1 MIDYKK
7 LKQIFPNGLP
17 EAHIFFAHREVSD
30 VLKISY
36 ATLRRETGY
45 RSTNRGAWVRFVKK
59 FEEETADIP
68 VSSIALTLPSSV
80 EVGKK
85 IAGII
90 NILPTDAT
98 IGTVELAI
106 SDVTKATGV
115 ILQAPT
121 TGTPNGGLEVTG
133 KAVGSVDVTV
143 LCDGKVSNKITVA
156 VKAAVVAVTGVTL
169 APTTATLEF
178 TKTQQ
183 LTPTVAPANA
193 TNKAV
198 TYASSDTSVATVS
211 ATGLVTALS
220 KAGTATITVKTTDG
234 AKTATCVVT
243 VKAPEESGS

>member
-30 VLKISY
+30 VMKISY

-59 FEEETADIP
+59 FNDETSDVP
-68 VSSIALTLPSSV
+68 VDSIALTLPSSV

-85 IAGII
+85 ISGLV

-115 ILQAPT
+115 LLQTPT
-121 TGTPNGGLEVTG
+121 TGTPNGSLEVTG
-133 KAVGSVDVTV
+133 KEVGTVTVSV
-143 LCDGKVSNKITVA
+143 LCDGKVSNTVTVT
-156 VKAAVVAVTGVTL
+156 VKAAVVAVTGVTVT
-169 APTTATLEF
+169 PTTAALEYN
-178 TKTQQ
+178 KTQQ
-183 LTPTVAPANA
+183 LTPTIAPPGA

-198 TYASSDTSVATVS
+198 TYTTSDATVATVS

-220 KAGTATITVKTTDG
+220 KDGTATITVKTTDG
-234 AKTATCVVT
+234 NKTATCVVT
-243 VKAPEESGS
+243 VRAPAG